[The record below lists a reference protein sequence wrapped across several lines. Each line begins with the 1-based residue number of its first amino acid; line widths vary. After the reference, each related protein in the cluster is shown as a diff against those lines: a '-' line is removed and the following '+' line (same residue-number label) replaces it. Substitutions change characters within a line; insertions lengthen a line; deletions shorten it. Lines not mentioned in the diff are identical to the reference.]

1 MMMAPAASSQKGMYV
16 SKQILT
22 RGQISAD
29 FLWIKKSKQTPIFLV
44 IIEFFLPLSKLCP
57 NGEIITTFTNGKIKL
72 TIATKFDHFE
82 KNYNGKNLDHCKEIS
97 TMSKNFAKRSL
108 PGKWKKGSVFKSCHD
123 FLWTKKSTQ
132 TPIFPHYVY
141 KFFSPLSKLCLPW

>member
-44 IIEFFLPLSKLCP
+44 IMEIFSPLSKLCP
-57 NGEIITTFTNGKIKL
+57 NGESITFTNGKINS
-72 TIATKFDHFE
+72 TIATKFDYFE
-82 KNYNGKNLDHCKEIS
+82 K
-97 TMSKNFAKRSL
+97 
-108 PGKWKKGSVFKSCHD
+108 
-123 FLWTKKSTQ
+123 
-132 TPIFPHYVY
+132 
-141 KFFSPLSKLCLPW
+141 KLQW